1 MQKHISL
8 HNRDVAYTLKRS
20 QRAKRMRLAVYCTGD
35 FVVTV
40 PHKLQDNHIDQY
52 LIQKSRW
59 VLEKIDF
66 FDSLKKNQ
74 THAFTD
80 LDTDALKEKAL
91 ELAKNR
97 IKRFNMKLGVKFNK
111 LTIKD
116 QKTCWG
122 SCSKNKN
129 LTFNWRIA
137 LLPDHLANYI
147 VVHELCHLKEF
158 SHSRR
163 YWNLVASVMPNYQE
177 LVKDLKFK
185 GLTIS

>member
-20 QRAKRMRLAVYCTGD
+20 QRAKRMRLTVYCTGD
-35 FVVTV
+35 FVVTA
-40 PHKLQDNHIDQY
+40 PHRLQDTHIDQY

-66 FDSLKKNQ
+66 FDGLKRNQ
-74 THAFTD
+74 SHIFTD

-91 ELAKNR
+91 DLAKIR
-97 IKRFNMKLGVKFNK
+97 IRRFNRKLGAKFNK
-111 LTIKD
+111 ITIKD

-163 YWNLVASVMPNYQE
+163 YWNLLASVMPNYLE
-177 LVKDLKFK
+177 LIKDLKSK
-185 GLTIS
+185 GLMVS